1 MSNQSE
7 QLDQLFT
14 ALAKAQEKMGIA
26 VKDSTNPFLKS
37 RYADLESVVK
47 ASRSAL
53 SANGLCVLQ
62 IICEGPEGK
71 HLKTR
76 IGHSSGQW
84 MESSVYINPEKKDIQ
99 SLGSYI
105 TYLRRYSY
113 AAMVGVITSD
123 DDDGESS
130 MQRNGNQKS
139 KEEKRCFTPE
149 ELNELVELS
158 QKNQAQAEKILSH
171 FGVDMFEEIGMQTEE
186 TIQRIKKSL
195 RGEK

>member
-1 MSNQSE
+1 MNNQSE

-14 ALAKAQEKMGIA
+14 ALAKAQEKMGVA

-37 RYADLESVVK
+37 RYADLEAVVK

-53 SANGLCVLQ
+53 AANGLCVIQ
-62 IICEGPEGK
+62 IISEGPEGK
-71 HLKTR
+71 NLKTR
-76 IGHSSGQW
+76 LGHSSGQW

-130 MQRNGNQKS
+130 MQRNGNQKA
-139 KEEKRCFTPE
+139 KEEKRCFAPE

-195 RGEK
+195 KGEK